1 MSHYLTIKQKIF
13 TKEYDFLNP
22 EQRQA
27 VFQVGGPLLILAG
40 AGSGK
45 TTVLIN
51 RIGYLLTYG
60 DAWAS
65 EPMLPLTA
73 EEEDFLT
80 QCVLNPNLD
89 RLRMVSLLKAPTVQ
103 PWNVLAITFTNKAAN
118 ELKARLAAKLGEE
131 VGGQVRAGTFHWV
144 CVRILRREIE
154 NLGYTSS
161 FTIYDTDDSLRV
173 MKDCIASLGV
183 NDKMF
188 PPKTCLNV
196 ISRWKDS
203 MVYPDQ
209 ASLEA
214 GSDFRQKTLANL
226 YTLYQQRLKA
236 ANAVDFDD
244 IILLTVELFQNFP
257 DVLDHYQ
264 NLFKYILVDEYQD
277 TNQMQ
282 FELVRLL
289 SQKYGNLC
297 VVGDDDQSIYK
308 FRGATIENILSFEKT
323 FQGAKVVRLEQN
335 YRSTQHILDAANGLI
350 QNNLGRKGKRLWSD
364 QGEGEKVKFFR
375 CRDDYEETAV
385 VLDQINQNCAQ
396 GIPLKEQAILYRMNA
411 QSGQIEKRLVQA
423 GIAYQIVGGTKF
435 FDRKEIRDVLACF
448 HVMDNPADEVRL
460 RRIINEPKRGIG
472 NTTVAT
478 VEQLARQTGVTMMEV
493 IRNADQYALLSKK
506 AGPLLKFAQLME
518 DLTDLA
524 ARLPLEELLD
534 QVMERTGY
542 RTALEGDGVEGQVR
556 LENIE
561 ELKSNLVNYQ
571 EEQGEEGD
579 LSGFLEE
586 VSLYTDLDR
595 LNQEEDKIT
604 LMTVHAAKGLE
615 FTAVYLI
622 GMEESIF
629 PGSSALMS
637 EEELEEERRLA
648 YVAITRAKR
657 KLCITCA
664 GQRMLFGMTQHN
676 LPSRFLAELPAKDV
690 ERVELHP
697 RNEFGTGTSRPAP
710 VRRRT
715 AAGVSQGTT
724 ALAGVSPKGEKSSE
738 SYGIGDR
745 VRHKIFGS
753 GTVLNATAMGGD
765 TLLEIAFDKVGTK
778 KIMAAFAKLKKE

>member
-1 MSHYLTIKQKIF
+1 MSQYLTKKQAIL

-22 EQRQA
+22 QQRQA

-80 QCVLNPNLD
+80 QCVQNPNLD
-89 RLRMVSLLKAPTVQ
+89 RMRMVSLLKAPTVQ

-196 ISRWKDS
+196 VSRWKDS

-244 IILLTVELFQNFP
+244 IILLTVELFTNFP

-435 FDRKEIRDVLACF
+435 FDRKEIRDVLAYF

-478 VEQLARQTGVTMMEV
+478 VEQLARQTGATMMEV

-534 QVMERTGY
+534 EVMERTGY

-629 PGSSALMS
+629 PSNSALMS

-676 LPSRFLAELPAKDV
+676 LPSRFLAELPAEDV

-697 RNEFGTGTSRPAP
+697 RNEYSMGTSRPAP

-715 AAGVSQGTT
+715 AAGTSQGTT
-724 ALAGVSPKGEKSSE
+724 VLAGVAPKGEKSSE

-778 KIMAAFAKLKKE
+778 KIMAAFAKLKRE

>member
-1 MSHYLTIKQKIF
+1 MSQYLTLKQKIL
-13 TKEYDFLNP
+13 TKEYNFLNP
-22 EQRQA
+22 QQRQA
-27 VFQVGGPLLILAG
+27 VFQVNGPLLILAG

-60 DAWAS
+60 NAWES
-65 EPMLPLTA
+65 EPLLPLSP
-73 EEEDFLT
+73 EDQAFLA
-80 QCVLNPNLD
+80 QCVQNPELD

-118 ELKARLAAKLGEE
+118 ELKARLAAKLGED

-144 CVRILRREIE
+144 CVRILRLEIE
-154 NLGYTSS
+154 KLGYTSS

-173 MKDCIASLGV
+173 IKDCIAALRI

-203 MVYPDQ
+203 LVYPDQ
-209 ASLEA
+209 AALEA

-226 YTLYQQRLKA
+226 YTLYQQRLKT

-244 IILLTVELFQNFP
+244 IILLTVELFSNFP

-277 TNQMQ
+277 TNRMQ

-289 SQKYGNLC
+289 SQKSGNLC

-364 QGEGEKVKFFR
+364 QGEGEKVKVFR

-396 GIPLKEQAILYRMNA
+396 GVPLKEQAILYRMNA

-435 FDRKEIRDVLACF
+435 FDRKEIRDVLAYF

-478 VEQLARQTGVTMMEV
+478 IEQLARQTGTTMMEI
-493 IRNADQYALLSKK
+493 IRNADQYALLSKR
-506 AGPLLKFAQLME
+506 AGALLGFARLMDE
-518 DLTDLA
+518 LTDLA

-534 QVMERTGY
+534 ELMERTGY
-542 RTALEGDGVEGQVR
+542 RTALEGEGVEGQVR

-579 LSGFLEE
+579 LSGFLAE

-622 GMEESIF
+622 GWEEGIF
-629 PGSSALMS
+629 PSNSALMS

-676 LPSRFLAELPAKDV
+676 LPSRFLGELPADDV

-697 RNEFGTGTSRPAP
+697 RGEYGMGTSRPTTP
-710 VRRRT
+710 IRRRT
-715 AAGVSQGTT
+715 AETSQGTT
-724 ALAGVSPKGEKSSE
+724 ALAGVGPKAEKSQE

-745 VRHKIFGS
+745 VRHKIFGA
-753 GTVLNATAMGGD
+753 GTVLNATSMGGD

-778 KIMAAFAKLKKE
+778 KIMAAFAKLKRE

>member
-1 MSHYLTIKQKIF
+1 MSQYLAIKQKIL

-22 EQRQA
+22 QQRQA
-27 VFQVGGPLLILAG
+27 VFQVNGPLLILAG

-65 EPMLPLTA
+65 EPALPLTV
-73 EEEDFLT
+73 EEENFLE
-80 QCVLNPNLD
+80 QCVQTPGLD

-118 ELKARLAAKLGEE
+118 ELKARLASKLGED

-144 CVRILRREIE
+144 CVRILRREIQ

-173 MKDCIASLGV
+173 IKDCIASLGV

-209 ASLEA
+209 AALEA
-214 GSDFRQKTLANL
+214 GSDFRQKILANL
-226 YTLYQQRLKA
+226 YTLYQQRLKT

-244 IILLTVELFQNFP
+244 IILLTVELFTNFP

-308 FRGATIENILSFEKT
+308 FRGATIENILSFEKN

-350 QNNLGRKGKRLWSD
+350 QNNRGRKGKRLWSD
-364 QGEGEKVKFFR
+364 QGEGEKVKLFR

-385 VLDQINQNCAQ
+385 VLDQIHQNCAQ
-396 GIPLKEQAILYRMNA
+396 KIPLKEQAILYRMNA

-435 FDRKEIRDVLACF
+435 FDRKEIRDVLAYF

-472 NTTVAT
+472 NTTVAAI
-478 VEQLARQTGVTMMEV
+478 EQLARQTGATMMEV
-493 IRNADQYALLSKK
+493 IRNADQYALLSKR
-506 AGPLLKFAQLME
+506 AGALLGFARLMDE
-518 DLTDLA
+518 LTDLA

-534 QVMERTGY
+534 ELMERTGY
-542 RTALEGDGVEGQVR
+542 RTALEGEGVEGQVR

-595 LNQEEDKIT
+595 MNQEEDKIT

-615 FTAVYLI
+615 FGAVYLI

-629 PGSSALMS
+629 PSSSAMLS

-676 LPSRFLAELPAKDV
+676 LPSRFLAELPPEDL

-697 RNEFGTGTSRPAP
+697 RTEYGMGTSRPAP
-710 VRRRT
+710 VRRP
-715 AAGVSQGTT
+715 AGGTVQGTT

-745 VRHKIFGS
+745 VRHRMFGS